1 MSAMDCFGKEDFYI
15 SLQLL
20 WQVLQLSRLLGQ
32 NLSKNVVKAFS
43 LGWEIFI
50 TGSMALFLVR
60 EDESMMVGMEKS
72 PRNCHFENCLI
83 FLD

>member
-1 MSAMDCFGKEDFYI
+1 MQE
-15 SLQLL
+15 L

-43 LGWEIFI
+43 LGCEIFI

-60 EDESMMVGMEKS
+60 EDESMMAGMEKS
-72 PRNCHFENCLI
+72 LRLS
-83 FLD
+83 

>member
-20 WQVLQLSRLLGQ
+20 WQVLQLSRLLSQ

-43 LGWEIFI
+43 LGWEILI
-50 TGSMALFLVR
+50 TGSMALFLVQ
-60 EDESMMVGMEKS
+60 EDESMRQFNALQIK
-72 PRNCHFENCLI
+72 NNKLK
-83 FLD
+83 